1 MIDPPQPGDAADN
14 GFMAWLTDAFAASNG
29 DLPFHVLVAR
39 LLVAFALG
47 CVIAGIYRWTAPSRN
62 RTPSFIPTL
71 VLLTILIAMVTQ
83 VIGNSA
89 AKAFT
94 LVGALSI
101 VRFRTNVRDTRDTAF
116 VIFAVIVGMAIG
128 SWHWRVAVVGVPVMA
143 LAARLLSG
151 FTGTP
156 AGRHHWSLT
165 VKVANAGV
173 PVELV
178 TAALPR
184 WFERIHLS
192 ASKTVKQGI
201 AVELSYDALPRRDV
215 KPLDCIAGLNAI
227 EGVQGVDLTRL

>member
-1 MIDPPQPGDAADN
+1 MIDPPQPGGAAEN
-14 GFMAWLTDAFAASNG
+14 GFLSWLNDAFGSTDG
-29 DLPFHVLVAR
+29 DLAFHVLAAR
-39 LLVAFALG
+39 LLVAFVFG
-47 CVIAGIYRWTAPSRN
+47 CVIAAIYRWTAPSRN
-62 RTPSFIPTL
+62 RTPSFVPTL

-116 VIFAVIVGMAIG
+116 VIFAVIIGMAIG

-143 LAARLLSG
+143 LAARLLTG

-156 AGRHHWSLT
+156 PGRHHWSLT
-165 VKVANAGV
+165 VRVANSGS

-184 WFERIHLS
+184 WFDRVHLT

-201 AVELSYDALPRRDV
+201 AVELSYEALPRRDA
-215 KPLDCIAGLNAI
+215 KPMDCIAGLNAI

>member
-1 MIDPPQPGDAADN
+1 MIDPPQPDGAAEN
-14 GFMAWLTDAFAASNG
+14 GFLSWLNDAFATSNS
-29 DLPFHVLVAR
+29 DLPFNV
-39 LLVAFALG
+39 LLVRLVVAFVLG
-47 CVIAGIYRWTAPSRN
+47 CVIAAIYRWTAPSRN
-62 RTPSFIPTL
+62 RTPSFVPTL

-116 VIFAVIVGMAIG
+116 VIFAVIIGMAIG
-128 SWHWRVAVVGVPVMA
+128 SWHWRVAAVGVPVMA
-143 LAARLLSG
+143 VAARMLTR

-156 AGRHHWSLT
+156 PGRHHWSLT
-165 VKVANAGV
+165 IKVANAGR
-173 PVELV
+173 PVEAV
-178 TAALPR
+178 ESALPR
-184 WFERIHLS
+184 WFERIHLR

>member
-1 MIDPPQPGDAADN
+1 
-14 GFMAWLTDAFAASNG
+14 
-29 DLPFHVLVAR
+29 FHVLAAR

-47 CVIAGIYRWTAPSRN
+47 CVIAAIYRWTAPSRN

-128 SWHWRVAVVGVPVMA
+128 SWHWRVALVGIPVMA
-143 LAARLLSG
+143 VAARLLTGFSG
-151 FTGTP
+151 SP
-156 AGRHHWSLT
+156 PGRHHWALM
-165 VKVANAGV
+165 VKVANAGS
-173 PVELV
+173 PVQSVE
-178 TAALPR
+178 TALPR
-184 WFERIHLS
+184 WFERIHLT
-192 ASKTVKQGI
+192 ASK
-201 AVELSYDALPRRDV
+201 
-215 KPLDCIAGLNAI
+215 
-227 EGVQGVDLTRL
+227 

>member
-1 MIDPPQPGDAADN
+1 MIDPPQPGGAAEN
-14 GFMAWLTDAFAASNG
+14 GFLSWLTDAFAAPDG

-47 CVIAGIYRWTAPSRN
+47 CVVAGIYRWTAPSRN

-128 SWHWRVAVVGVPVMA
+128 SWHWRVAMVGIPVMA

-165 VKVANAGV
+165 VKVANAGT

-184 WFERIHLS
+184 WFERVHLT

-201 AVELSYDALPRRDV
+201 AVELSYEALPKQGI
-215 KPLDCIAGLNAI
+215 KPLDCVAGLNAI

>member
-1 MIDPPQPGDAADN
+1 MADSPQPGGATEN
-14 GFMAWLTDAFAASNG
+14 GFMSLLNEAFASTNG
-29 DLPFHVLVAR
+29 DLAFNVLVAR

-47 CVIAGIYRWTAPSRN
+47 CIIAGIYRWTAPSRN
-62 RTPSFIPTL
+62 RTPSFVPTL

-143 LAARLLSG
+143 VAARLLSG

-165 VKVANAGV
+165 VKVANAGQ
-173 PVELV
+173 PAELV
-178 TAALPR
+178 AAALPK
-184 WFERIHLS
+184 WFDRVHLT

-201 AVELSYDALPRRDV
+201 AVELSYDALPRSGV
-215 KPLDCIAGLNAI
+215 KPLDCVAGLNAI